1 MYLHRFS
8 IITRTLTSRDRREN
22 RRNSKYEKD
31 FVCGMAG
38 FENEGSCDKACMQL
52 LEADRDPWLKAAKE
66 PGTSVLPS
74 RGN

>member
-1 MYLHRFS
+1 M
-8 IITRTLTSRDRREN
+8 
-22 RRNSKYEKD
+22 
-31 FVCGMAG
+31 CGMAG
-38 FENEGSCDKACMQL
+38 FENEGSCDKARMQL